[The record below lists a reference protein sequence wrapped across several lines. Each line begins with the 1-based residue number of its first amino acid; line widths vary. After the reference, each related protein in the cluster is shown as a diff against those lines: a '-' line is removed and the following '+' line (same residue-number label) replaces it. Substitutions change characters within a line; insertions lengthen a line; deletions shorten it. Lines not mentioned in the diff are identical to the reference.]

1 MCVPQVSNPCGC
13 VSGWMSRRVNN
24 IYTHTLLII
33 QVRAEVAAAVEG
45 LGEGEGGGE
54 GLETL
59 AYS

>member
-1 MCVPQVSNPCGC
+1 
-13 VSGWMSRRVNN
+13 MSRRVNN